1 MKYSFPYLGNV
12 LVYKKLLEMLGY
24 EVVVPPR
31 PTQKTIDLG
40 TKNSPEFACFPYKML
55 MGNYIEACEQG
66 AGIIVTSGGH
76 GPCRA
81 GFYGEL
87 HERTLR
93 HMGYDVELIIFDS
106 IKRDLRGDVSKFFR
120 LKGKN
125 SLRKVIS
132 TGRVIL
138 RMLKDLDEFDK
149 KIHTMIP
156 YETVHGSC
164 LKAFEEIRSSY
175 DRCWTM
181 KETETA
187 YEEAKELLA
196 SIKLEE
202 VDERDKI
209 RIGVVGEI
217 FVVIESSINMDIENT
232 LCSLGCEAER
242 SQYIGEWVDHNF
254 FGKGREKEILKMG
267 EDYIKIIIG
276 GHAKQNVGHIV
287 DYSKRGFDGV
297 IHLMPFACLPELVS
311 QSIIPRISED
321 YGIPVLTLAID
332 EQSGKAN
339 SMTRIEAF
347 VDLIKNSKRK
357 KMAAKTA

>member
-12 LVYKKLLEMLGY
+12 MVYKKIFEMFDY

-40 TKNSPEFACFPYKML
+40 TKYSPEFACFPYKML
-55 MGNYIEACEQG
+55 MGNYIEACERG
-66 AGIIVTSGGH
+66 AQIIVSSGGH

-93 HMGYDVELIIFDS
+93 QMGFDVELIIFDS
-106 IKRDLRGDVSKFFR
+106 IRRDLWGDLSKFFR

-125 SLRKVIS
+125 SFRKIIS
-132 TGRVIL
+132 ATRIVL
-138 RMLKDLDEFDK
+138 RMLKDLDYFDK
-149 KIHTMIP
+149 KIHTMMP
-156 YETVHGSC
+156 YEVVKGSFV
-164 LKAFEEIRSSY
+164 KAFEEITKNY
-175 DRCWTM
+175 EKCWTM
-181 KETETA
+181 KETVKAFEMG
-187 YEEAKELLA
+187 EELLR
-196 SIKLEE
+196 SIEIEKVE
-202 VDERDKI
+202 ERDRI

-232 LCSLGCEAER
+232 LCSFGCEAER
-242 SQYIGEWVDHNF
+242 SQYLGEWVDHNF

-297 IHLMPFACLPELVS
+297 VHLMPFACLPELVS
-311 QSIIPRISED
+311 QSVIPKISET

-332 EQSGKAN
+332 EQTGKAN
-339 SMTRIEAF
+339 NMTRIEAF
-347 VDLIKNSKRK
+347 VDLIRNSKRR
-357 KMAAKTA
+357 ASA